1 MKKIFRG
8 LLVLAVVLMPSL
20 VNAEEVVVNNEKD
33 LRSCIEVNDNV
44 CKLGADI
51 TLSGEKIV
59 IDNNVTID
67 GDGNN
72 IFGVNDNASIYFEIV
87 DGTFTIKNVNVSKF
101 GGAVATVSRNGIF
114 KIPSEA
120 PKSVKLVATNLKITD
135 FNRSAFDLSSGTFD
149 ISNVVIDCSNSNTAS
164 TILTKGILV
173 GVGTNKVVGTI
184 ADSTITNSVSKYDA
198 WNTAGIEVYNN
209 AEVTVKNVNISKVKL
224 GVSVDNYYYDTYGD
238 SKVIVEN
245 STIAADQDALRIYS
259 KADAQSIANVIINS
273 GNFTGNV
280 KYVNK
285 SNNDSIIIRGGS
297 YSTDVKEMVD
307 TGYLITESNGKYVV
321 TSNDKIE
328 TEDGNVSF
336 EGNALPNDWTLEV
349 IEEKLEDKEKNEI
362 LTSAKDLIVKNDGNK
377 FVIKNAEILGIYDI
391 NVKEGDKIVSIE
403 GTDKYKISFKL
414 DEKLTSKYN
423 SFKVVYI
430 DENGNVK
437 ETYDATLNEDG
448 TISFETTH
456 LSTYAIIGYNA
467 EAIEAENPNTFDGI
481 GIYAVLGLISL
492 MGLTMTIFKSK
503 RKMI

>member
-1 MKKIFRG
+1 MKKGLSG
-8 LLVLAVVLMPSL
+8 LLVLAVALMPSL

-33 LRSCIEVNDNV
+33 LRSCLEVNDNV
-44 CKLGADI
+44 CKLGTDI
-51 TLSGEKIV
+51 TLSGEKVV

-67 GDGNN
+67 GNGNN
-72 IFGVNDNASIYFEIV
+72 IFGVNEGASIYFEII
-87 DGTFTIKNVNVSKF
+87 DGTFTIKNTNVSKF
-101 GGAVATVSRNGIF
+101 GGAVDTVSRNGIF

-120 PKSVKLVATNLKITD
+120 SKNVKLIASNLKITD

-149 ISNVVIDCSNSNTAS
+149 LSNVIIDCSNSNTAS

-224 GVSVDNYYYDTYGD
+224 GVSVDNYYYDTYGA

-259 KADAQSIANVIINS
+259 KVDAQSKTNVIINS

-285 SNNDSIIIRGGS
+285 SNNDSIVIRGGS
-297 YSTDVKEMVD
+297 YSTNVKEMVD

-377 FVIKNAEILGIYDI
+377 FIIKNAEMLGIYDI
-391 NVKEGDKIVSIE
+391 NVKDGNGVVSIE

-456 LSTYAIIGYNA
+456 LSTYSIIGYNA

>member
-1 MKKIFRG
+1 MKKGLSG
-8 LLVLAVVLMPSL
+8 LLVLAVALMPSL

-33 LRSCIEVNDNV
+33 LRSCIEVDNNI
-44 CKLGADI
+44 CKLDADI
-51 TLSGEKIV
+51 ILSGEKIV

-67 GDGNN
+67 GNGNN
-72 IFGVNDNASIYFEIV
+72 IFGVNDDASIYFEIV

-120 PKSVKLVATNLKITD
+120 SKNVKLVASNLKITD

-173 GVGTNKVVGTI
+173 GVGTNRVVGTI
-184 ADSTITNSVSKYDA
+184 VDSTITNSVSKYDA

-209 AEVTVKNVNISKVKL
+209 AEVTVKNVNINKVKL

-245 STIAADQDALRIYS
+245 STITADQDALRIYS
-259 KADAQSIANVIINS
+259 KEDAQSKTNVIINS
-273 GNFTGNV
+273 GTFTGNV

-285 SNNDSIIIRGGS
+285 SNNDSIVIRGGS
-297 YSTDVKEMVD
+297 YSTNVKEMVD

-377 FVIKNAEILGIYDI
+377 FIIKNAEMLGIYDI
-391 NVKEGDKIVSIE
+391 NVKDGNGVVSIE

-456 LSTYAIIGYNA
+456 LSTYSIIGYNA

>member
-1 MKKIFRG
+1 MKKRLCG
-8 LLVLAVVLMPSL
+8 LLVLAVALMPSL

-33 LRSCIEVNDNV
+33 LRSCIEVDNNI
-44 CKLGADI
+44 CKLDADI
-51 TLSGEKIV
+51 ILSGEKIV

-67 GDGNN
+67 GNGNN
-72 IFGVNDNASIYFEIV
+72 IFGVNDDASIYFEIV

-120 PKSVKLVATNLKITD
+120 SKNVKLVASNLKITD

-184 ADSTITNSVSKYDA
+184 VDSTITNSVSKYDA

-209 AEVTVKNVNISKVKL
+209 AEVTVKNVNINKVKL

-245 STIAADQDALRIYS
+245 STITADQDALRIYS
-259 KADAQSIANVIINS
+259 KEDAQSKTNVIINS
-273 GNFTGNV
+273 GTFTGNV

-285 SNNDSIIIRGGS
+285 SNNDSIVIRGGS
-297 YSTDVKEMVD
+297 YSTDVKGMVD
-307 TGYLITESNGKYVV
+307 NGYLITESNGKYIV
-321 TSNDKIE
+321 TSNNKIE

-336 EGNALPNDWTLEV
+336 EGNALPNDWILEV
-349 IEEKLEDKEKNEI
+349 IEKKLEEAEKKEF
-362 LTSAKDLIVKNDGNK
+362 LTAAKDLILKNNENK
-377 FVIKNAEILGIYDI
+377 FTIKDAEMLGTFDI
-391 NVKEGDKIVSIE
+391 NVKDSNGIVTIE

-414 DEKLTSKYN
+414 DEKLISKYN

-430 DENGNVK
+430 DENGDVK

-448 TISFETTH
+448 TISFETSH
-456 LSTYAIIGYNA
+456 LSTYSIVGYNA
-467 EAIEAENPNTFDGI
+467 ETIVEKNPNTFDGI
-481 GIYAVLGLISL
+481 GMYVALGLISL
-492 MGLTMTIFKSK
+492 MGLTMAIYKSK